1 MSSTKLKLKK
11 NLNTLKTYFSRPQNT
26 ITIIFLMILLTT
38 VLFPLFGLLKES
50 LIIHAGGEAA
60 RYGLKPGTVTPIHW
74 HNTLFHSSSLNN
86 FYKPLY
92 RSCLMALLACFIAIF
107 VGGGLAF

>member
-1 MSSTKLKLKK
+1 
-11 NLNTLKTYFSRPQNT
+11 
-26 ITIIFLMILLTT
+26 MILIAT
-38 VLFPLFGLLKES
+38 VVSHLGLLKES
-50 LIIHAGGEAA
+50 LLIHVAA
-60 RYGLKPGTVTPIHW
+60 RPPDMTKTWNSYTNPL